1 MRKIPWRFLV
11 PAVLIALGFV
21 FGGALPVS
29 ADAAPPGVPFGGN
42 ITDGEQTQVQM
53 VAEDVLLDVKGGAPG
68 SGLVEATATFAMRNQ
83 GQKDESMRVRF
94 PMEALDGSGN
104 GYGQR
109 PLLRDFKASVDG
121 SPVTVTTVQEPYQAS
136 GPDITWST
144 FDVTFPAGK
153 DVSIQVDYV
162 SDLED
167 TSGPPAWGGLVYVT
181 YTLGTGAGWHG
192 PIGSVVIVLRLPYTA
207 SPANVHWAASRSEPN
222 LGRPWLDLSG
232 GAFEGNEVRWSWAN
246 FEPDPQTVF
255 DVAVIR
261 PATWQSV
268 LSLESRAQANLG
280 DVQTAVALAEA
291 YRNAGSGAKGFL
303 VSPAL
308 ADLAELAVRRA
319 LPFAPQELALHSE
332 LAELLAWRLGG
343 LYAPVIDPSQPASKV
358 QELQD
363 ELALI
368 LQLDPANARAK
379 ELSANLQQAQQDLSA
394 TQTAGVTPT
403 PAPQA
408 APAACA
414 VVSPVAPT
422 PGTGQSSVLPASFG
436 LPGLIISG
444 LALLVLGGVAGDV
457 IGHRQKKE

>member
-1 MRKIPWRFLV
+1 MKKVPWRFVV
-11 PAVLIALGFV
+11 PALLIALGLAFA
-21 FGGALPVS
+21 GALPVS
-29 ADAAPPGVPFGGN
+29 ADAAPPRVPFGGN

-53 VAEDVLLDVKGGAPG
+53 VAEDVLLEVKGGSPG
-68 SGLVEATATFAMRNQ
+68 NGLVEATATFAMRNQ
-83 GQKDESMRVRF
+83 GQADESMHVRF
-94 PMEALDGSGN
+94 PMEALDGNGN

-109 PLLRDFKASVDG
+109 PLLRDFKASVNS
-121 SPVTVTTVQEPYQAS
+121 SPVTVATVQEPYQAS

-153 DVSIQVDYV
+153 DVSIQVNYV
-162 SDLED
+162 TDLED
-167 TSGPPAWGGLVYVT
+167 TSRPDVYGGLVGVT

-207 SPANVHWAASRSEPN
+207 SPANVWWAASPSEAT

-232 GAFEGNEVRWSWAN
+232 GAFEENEVRWSWAN

-255 DVAVIR
+255 DVMVIR

-268 LSLESRAQANLG
+268 LSLESRAQANPG
-280 DVQTAVALAEA
+280 DVQTALALAEA

-319 LPFAPQELALHSE
+319 LTFAPQELALHSE
-332 LAELLAWRLGG
+332 LAELLAWRLGM
-343 LYAPVIDPSQPASKV
+343 LYGPLLDPSQPPEKI
-358 QELQD
+358 QELHD

-368 LQLDPANARAK
+368 LQMDPANARAK
-379 ELSANLQQAQQDLSA
+379 ELSANLQQARQDLSA

-403 PAPQA
+403 PASEVTA
-408 APAACA
+408 AACA
-414 VVSPVAPT
+414 VVSPVAAT
-422 PGTGQSSVLPASFG
+422 PSTAQSSVLPANLG
-436 LPGLIISG
+436 LSGLVISG
-444 LALLVLGGVAGDV
+444 LALLVLGGVVGGV
-457 IGHRQKKE
+457 IGHHQKKA